1 MDFPSREEARIYML
15 VQTRSLASGDSM
27 AAAPASDPDPHA
39 AARTAPP
46 AQPFSRPQQA
56 AAQPPPPPP
65 PVKLQASPPPPPP
78 RPVARP
84 APPPPPS
91 ASERKEQTY
100 VVQKTG
106 FEGDTF
112 DRRGVRVLIRTGALN
127 PADSVSVD
135 GGAAVRVDSVQD
147 LKSLFELRKTARV
160 TPPAVCPKHLDRLA
174 YFLCASTRRPLC
186 EECAEEKKFG
196 GTSVRVC
203 AHCAGNVE
211 EIPVPNE

>member
-15 VQTRSLASGDSM
+15 VQTRNQAGAVTDAPAPDPGPR
-27 AAAPASDPDPHA
+27 AAASAP
-39 AARTAPP
+39 APP
-46 AQPFSRPQQA
+46 PRPQPA
-56 AAQPPPPPP
+56 PAPPP
-65 PVKLQASPPPPPP
+65 PVKLQASAPP

-84 APPPPPS
+84 TPPPPPS
-91 ASERKEQTY
+91 TADKKEQSY

-127 PADSVSVD
+127 PADSLSVD
-135 GGAAVRVDSVQD
+135 GGAAIRADQMQD
-147 LKSLFELRKTARV
+147 LKSLFELRKNAKF
-160 TPPAVCPKHLDRLA
+160 TPPAACPRHLDRVA
-174 YFLCASTRRPLC
+174 HYLCAATRRPLC

-196 GTSVRVC
+196 GASVRVC
-203 AHCAGNVE
+203 VHCAGNVE